1 MKRGQAV
8 VTDLFIAI
16 AVFIVLITITTII
29 WDLYTIRLKMR
40 QEFEDMVIKSIQIS
54 DQLVKSSGYPLDWE
68 FKIFSD
74 PDYIK
79 IIGLAYDDRKLST
92 EKINAFR
99 TNITDQ
105 KVKDLFNIGLYNY
118 YFTIKEKNGSILL
131 AKGNNPVGSFNTVN
145 LARIIVYKNEPRIM
159 EFALWK

>member
-16 AVFIVLITITTII
+16 AIFIVLVTITTII

-40 QEFEDMVIKSIQIS
+40 QEFEDMIVKSIQIS
-54 DQLVKSSGYPLDWE
+54 DQLVKNPGYPSDWE
-68 FKIFSD
+68 FNIASN

-79 IIGLAYDDRKLST
+79 IIGLAEDNRILST
-92 EKINAFR
+92 EKVEKFR
-99 TNITDQ
+99 TSMTDQ
-105 KVKDLFNIGLYNY
+105 KIKDLFKIGLYNY
-118 YFTIKEKNGSILL
+118 YFTIKEKSGSILL
-131 AKGNNPVGSFNTVN
+131 AKGINPVGSFNTVN
-145 LARIIVYKNEPRIM
+145 LARLIVYKNQTRIM